1 MAARTSRMVD
11 ASAYLTD
18 DQMISLTL
26 VAALLLIS
34 KLRDMLDLSGLL
46 AAMTVGLAVS
56 LLGHWTWLVILIV
69 FLIVGSLATKWRF
82 EEKQA
87 LSIQEANEGVR
98 SWRNVTANGATASI
112 IAFCSWYFG
121 EADWHY
127 LALASC
133 VAVAASDTLASEIGS
148 LDPRTRSIINLE
160 AVPPGTN
167 GGMSPTGTA
176 AALFG
181 ALLIAVVAVLMAP
194 AAGDST
200 DSATLLVVVTTIG
213 WLGCQVDSVLGA
225 LLENEGHIGKH
236 TVNFLATLSGA
247 VMAVY
252 VAFRF
257 L

>member
-1 MAARTSRMVD
+1 
-11 ASAYLTD
+11 
-18 DQMISLTL
+18 
-26 VAALLLIS
+26 
-34 KLRDMLDLSGLL
+34 
-46 AAMTVGLAVS
+46 
-56 LLGHWTWLVILIV
+56 
-69 FLIVGSLATKWRF
+69 
-82 EEKQA
+82 
-87 LSIQEANEGVR
+87 
-98 SWRNVTANGATASI
+98 
-112 IAFCSWYFG
+112 
-121 EADWHY
+121 
-127 LALASC
+127 
-133 VAVAASDTLASEIGS
+133 
-148 LDPRTRSIINLE
+148 
-160 AVPPGTN
+160 
-167 GGMSPTGTA
+167 MSPTGTA

-225 LLENEGHIGKH
+225 LLENEGYIGKH